1 MVNMNPV
8 LLMGNSSTATSKN
21 LNPHSKSSTMPK
33 LTRPQR
39 AKIEANTLRLET
51 SHRGGGVEIDL
62 TAYGFK
68 GERMAAYQNYLGGG
82 MLGRVAV
89 NNTIQSKS
97 RFLPRKL
104 TEKQAEKLHKIG
116 EQLKRYF
123 HGLTNPVDEW
133 ETTSYEQN
141 QAMAVSAY

>member
-1 MVNMNPV
+1 
-8 LLMGNSSTATSKN
+8 
-21 LNPHSKSSTMPK
+21 MPE

-39 AKIEANTLRLET
+39 AKIEANTLRLEA

-68 GERMAAYQNYLGGG
+68 GEKMSAYQNYLGGG

-89 NNTIQSKS
+89 NNTIQSQR
-97 RFLPRKL
+97 RFMPRDL

-116 EQLKRYF
+116 EVLKLYF
-123 HGLTNPVDEW
+123 QGLTNPVDEW

-141 QAMAVSAY
+141 QSMVVSGY